1 MVTCLMLLDS
11 RTRHQMGT
19 RLPSVGPEDGEKMP
33 NHPTLG
39 KKQKKVE
46 QKEDGGGGFGIQSKG
61 MRVSIVAQQ
70 KQTQLVST
78 RMQVR
83 SLTSLS
89 GSRIRSCRGVG
100 CR

>member
-46 QKEDGGGGFGIQSKG
+46 QKEDGGGW
-61 MRVSIVAQQ
+61 VWN
-70 KQTQLVST
+70 TE
-78 RMQVR
+78 
-83 SLTSLS
+83 
-89 GSRIRSCRGVG
+89 
-100 CR
+100 

>member
-11 RTRHQMGT
+11 RTRHQMGA

-46 QKEDGGGGFGIQSKG
+46 QKEDGE
-61 MRVSIVAQQ
+61 
-70 KQTQLVST
+70 
-78 RMQVR
+78 
-83 SLTSLS
+83 
-89 GSRIRSCRGVG
+89 GVG
-100 CR
+100 NTE